1 MKKTLVAL
9 AVLGSF
15 AGVASAATSVTLYG
29 TVDGGYEDWQFKDD
43 LKPFGVGEAIGVLNN
58 KLVQGGTSENNSKFG
73 IKGQEDLGNG
83 LAAIFTLEGNLG
95 ADVGETNAG
104 QLFNRETTVGLK
116 GSFGEVKI
124 GRAKSQMEL
133 ALGGIVPGSRVADV
147 DLYSVA
153 MTRHSNGLFY
163 SYDNAGFSFGADVTT
178 KGGAAGNNGSKLADT
193 RASWVAD
200 TASSYDG
207 YLPAEGAEDSKI
219 AYGVRL
225 GYAGQVGGGVTLLA
239 RAAYQNDGE
248 ANATSYS
255 AKGVVDGT
263 GKVKQR
269 EFGGLLAAVVPY
281 SNNALTV
288 GVAYAQGKGFASD
301 LAAAKFGTSRVY
313 SDKART
319 LSAVIASSFGANDSA
334 YVKYQ
339 QRKGTTDGVT
349 DYKGNVWAVG
359 YAHSLSKRTSVYADA
374 AYATIKNFQGAD
386 VSGKA
391 IGYSAGVA
399 HNF

>member
-29 TVDGGYEDWQFKDD
+29 TVDAGYEGWSFSKAYS
-43 LKPFGVGEAIGVLNN
+43 GVDNTF
-58 KLVQGGTSENNSKFG
+58 VQGGTSESNSNFG

-83 LAAIFTLEGNLG
+83 LAAIFTLEGRFG
-95 ADVGETNAG
+95 ADDGDIASTDR
-104 QLFNRETTVGLK
+104 FFHRESTVGLK

-178 KGGAAGNNGSKLADT
+178 KGGAAGNEDEGKNGSKI
-193 RASWVAD
+193 
-200 TASSYDG
+200 G
-207 YLPAEGAEDSKI
+207 YGA
-219 AYGVRL
+219 RL

-239 RAAYQNDGE
+239 RAAYQNDGVE
-248 ANATSYS
+248 VTFDDGS
-255 AKGVVDGT
+255 KG
-263 GKVKQR
+263 KSQ
-269 EFGGLLAAVVPY
+269 EWGGLLAAVVPY

-288 GVAYAQGKGFASD
+288 GVAYAQGKGEAAD
-301 LAAAKFGTSRVY
+301 LVNAKFATAGLIERLSTK
-313 SDKART
+313 KART
-319 LSAVIASSFGANDSA
+319 LSAVIASSFGSNDSA
-334 YVKYQ
+334 YLKYQ
-339 QRKGTTDGVT
+339 QRKGTTAGAT

-359 YAHSLSKRTSVYADA
+359 YEHNLSKRTSVYADI
-374 AYATIKNFQGAD
+374 AYATIKANKGLDF
-386 VSGKA
+386 SGKGTA
-391 IGYSAGVA
+391 TGYSVGLA

>member
-29 TVDGGYEDWQFKDD
+29 TVDAGYEGWSFSKAYS
-43 LKPFGVGEAIGVLNN
+43 GVDNTF
-58 KLVQGGTSENNSKFG
+58 VQGGTSESNSNFG

-83 LAAIFTLEGNLG
+83 LSAIFKLEGRFG
-95 ADVGETNAG
+95 ADVGAIDSNDS
-104 QLFNRETTVGLK
+104 FFHREATVGLK

-133 ALGGIVPGSRVADV
+133 ALGGIVPGHRVADV

-153 MTRHSNGLFY
+153 ATRHSNGLFY

-178 KGGAAGNNGSKLADT
+178 KGGAAGNATEGVSGTK
-193 RASWVAD
+193 V
-200 TASSYDG
+200 G
-207 YLPAEGAEDSKI
+207 YGA
-219 AYGVRL
+219 RL

-239 RAAYQNDGE
+239 RAAYQNDG
-248 ANATSYS
+248 TS
-255 AKGVVDGT
+255 VNVGT
-263 GKVKQR
+263 QTVKTQ
-269 EFGGLLAAVVPY
+269 EWGGLLAAVVPY

-288 GVAYAQGKGFASD
+288 GVAYAQGKGEAAD
-301 LAAAKFGTSRVY
+301 LVNAKFATEGVIERLPTK
-313 SDKART
+313 KART
-319 LSAVIASSFGANDSA
+319 LSAVIASTIGSNDSV

-339 QRKGTTDGVT
+339 QRKGTTAGAT
-349 DYKGNVWAVG
+349 DYNGNVWAAG
-359 YAHSLSKRTSVYADA
+359 YSHDLSKRTSVYADV
-374 AYATIKNFQGAD
+374 AYATIKNTGGPANK
-386 VSGKA
+386 GTA
-391 IGYSAGVA
+391 TGYSVGLA

>member
-29 TVDGGYEDWQFKDD
+29 TVDGGYEDWQFKNG
-43 LKPFGVGEAIGVLNN
+43 LKKHGIDQPGGFLKN

-104 QLFNRETTVGLK
+104 QLFNRESTVGLK

-153 MTRHSNGLFY
+153 MDRHSNGLFY

-178 KGGAAGNNGSKLADT
+178 KGGAAGNEDEGKNGSKI
-193 RASWVAD
+193 
-200 TASSYDG
+200 G
-207 YLPAEGAEDSKI
+207 YGA
-219 AYGVRL
+219 RL
-225 GYAGQVGGGVTLLA
+225 GYAGQVGGNVTLLA
-239 RAAYQNDGE
+239 RAAYQNDG
-248 ANATSYS
+248 T
-255 AKGVVDGT
+255 VVPVGADT
-263 GKVKQR
+263 VKSQ
-269 EFGGLLAAVVPY
+269 EWGGLLAAVVPY
-281 SNNALTV
+281 ANNSLTV
-288 GVAYAQGKGFASD
+288 GVAYAQGKGEAAD
-301 LAAAKFGTSRVY
+301 LVAAKFDTDRVATK
-313 SDKART
+313 KART
-319 LSAVIASSFGANDSA
+319 LSAVIASTIGSNDSV

-339 QRKGTTDGVT
+339 QRKGTTAGAT
-349 DYKGNVWAVG
+349 DYNGNVWAAG
-359 YAHSLSKRTSVYADA
+359 YAHNLSKRTSVYADA
-374 AYATIKNFQGAD
+374 AYATIKNHDAITEK
-386 VSGKA
+386 GKA
-391 IGYSAGVA
+391 IGYSVGVA

>member
-29 TVDGGYEDWQFKDD
+29 TVDGGYEDWQFKKD
-43 LKPFGVGEAIGVLNN
+43 LKGLGLNKGDPLVN
-58 KLVQGGTSENNSKFG
+58 KLTQGGYSENNSKFG

-83 LAAIFTLEGNLG
+83 LAAIFTLEGNFNV
-95 ADVGETNAG
+95 DHGETNAG

-153 MTRHSNGLFY
+153 ATRHSNGLFY

-178 KGGAAGNNGSKLADT
+178 KGGASGNYVAAVVDNPLTPEDETAAAKGEGSNGSKI
-193 RASWVAD
+193 
-200 TASSYDG
+200 G
-207 YLPAEGAEDSKI
+207 
-219 AYGVRL
+219 YGVRL
-225 GYAGQVGGGVTLLA
+225 GYAGQVGGNVTLLA
-239 RAAYQNDGE
+239 RAAYQNDG
-248 ANATSYS
+248 T
-255 AKGVVDGT
+255 VVAVGADT
-263 GKVKQR
+263 VKSQ
-269 EFGGLLAAVVPY
+269 EWGGLLAAVVPY
-281 SNNALTV
+281 ANNALTV
-288 GVAYAQGKGFASD
+288 GVAYAQGKGDAAD
-301 LAAAKFGTSRVY
+301 LVAAKFDKDRVATK
-313 SDKART
+313 KART
-319 LSAVIASSFGANDSA
+319 LSAVIASTIGSNDSE

-339 QRKGTTDGVT
+339 QRKGTTAGAV
-349 DYKGNVWAVG
+349 DYKGNVWAAG

-374 AYATIKNFQGAD
+374 AYATIKNHAGTD
-386 VSGKA
+386 LNGKA
-391 IGYSAGVA
+391 IGYSVGVA

>member
-29 TVDGGYEDWQFKDD
+29 TVDAGYEGWTFGKDASGWD
-43 LKPFGVGEAIGVLNN
+43 NTF
-58 KLVQGGTSENNSKFG
+58 VQGGTSEKNSKIG
-73 IKGQEDLGNG
+73 VRGQEDLGNG

-133 ALGGIVPGSRVADV
+133 ALGGIVPGHRVADV

-153 MTRHSNGLFY
+153 LARHSNGLFY

-178 KGGAAGNNGSKLADT
+178 KGGAAGNSQSTFVDTVTGSSTGNGIMAT
-193 RASWVAD
+193 F
-200 TASSYDG
+200 G
-207 YLPAEGAEDSKI
+207 AEGATGEKVG
-219 AYGVRL
+219 YGVRL

-239 RAAYQNDGE
+239 RAAYQNDG
-248 ANATSYS
+248 NVTATPY
-255 AKGVVDGT
+255 ALGVPGASV
-263 GKVKQR
+263 VRKQR
-269 EFGGLLAAVVPY
+269 EAGGLLAAVIPF
-281 SNNALTV
+281 SNNSLTV

-301 LAAAKFGTSRVY
+301 LADAKLAAGRVY
-313 SDKART
+313 ADKART
-319 LSAVIASSFGANDSA
+319 LSAVVAGGFGSNDSA

-339 QRKGTTDGVT
+339 QRKGTTAGATV
-349 DYKGNVWAVG
+349 YNGNVWAVG
-359 YAHSLSKRTSVYADA
+359 YEHNLSKRTSVYADV
-374 AYATIKNFQGAD
+374 AYATIKNTGGD
-386 VSGKA
+386 YNKA
-391 IGYSAGVA
+391 TATGYSVGVA
-399 HNF
+399 HSF

>member
-29 TVDGGYEDWQFKDD
+29 TVDGGYEDWQFKNG
-43 LKPFGVGEAIGVLNN
+43 LKKHGIDQPGGFLKN

-153 MTRHSNGLFY
+153 ATRHSNGLFY

-178 KGGAAGNNGSKLADT
+178 KGGASGNYVAAVVDNPLTTENETAAAKGEGSNGSKI
-193 RASWVAD
+193 
-200 TASSYDG
+200 G
-207 YLPAEGAEDSKI
+207 
-219 AYGVRL
+219 YGVRL
-225 GYAGQVGGGVTLLA
+225 GYAGQVGGNVTLLA
-239 RAAYQNDGE
+239 RAAYQNDG
-248 ANATSYS
+248 T
-255 AKGVVDGT
+255 VVAVGADT
-263 GKVKQR
+263 VKSQ
-269 EFGGLLAAVVPY
+269 EWGGLLAAVVPY
-281 SNNALTV
+281 ANNALTV
-288 GVAYAQGKGFASD
+288 GVAYAQGKGEAAD
-301 LAAAKFGTSRVY
+301 LVAAKFGTDRVATKKATNY
-313 SDKART
+313 TLQNKRIKEIDKACFYS
-319 LSAVIASSFGANDSA
+319 LLEHKSS
-334 YVKYQ
+334 VE
-339 QRKGTTDGVT
+339 
-349 DYKGNVWAVG
+349 
-359 YAHSLSKRTSVYADA
+359 
-374 AYATIKNFQGAD
+374 
-386 VSGKA
+386 
-391 IGYSAGVA
+391 
-399 HNF
+399 

>member
-29 TVDGGYEDWQFKDD
+29 TVDGGYEDWQFKNG
-43 LKPFGVGEAIGVLNN
+43 LKKHGIDQPGGFLKN

-83 LAAIFTLEGNLG
+83 LAAIFTLEGDFNV
-95 ADVGETNAG
+95 DHGETNAG
-104 QLFNRETTVGLK
+104 QLFNRESTVGLK

-178 KGGAAGNNGSKLADT
+178 KGGADNNDDESI
-193 RASWVAD
+193 
-200 TASSYDG
+200 
-207 YLPAEGAEDSKI
+207 PDSKI
-219 AYGVRL
+219 GYGARL

-239 RAAYQNDGE
+239 RAAYQNDGTT
-248 ANATSYS
+248 ATLIN
-255 AKGVVDGT
+255 GDT
-263 GKVKQR
+263 VKNQ
-269 EFGGLLAAVVPY
+269 EWGGLLAAVVPY
-281 SNNALTV
+281 ANNALTV
-288 GVAYAQGKGFASD
+288 GVAYTQGKGEAAD
-301 LAAAKFGTSRVY
+301 LVAAKFDTDRVATK
-313 SDKART
+313 KART
-319 LSAVIASSFGANDSA
+319 LSAVIASTIGSNDSV

-339 QRKGTTDGVT
+339 QRKGTTAGAT
-349 DYKGNVWAVG
+349 DYNGNVWAAG
-359 YAHSLSKRTSVYADA
+359 YAHNLSKRTSVYADA
-374 AYATIKNFQGAD
+374 AYATIKNHDAITEK
-386 VSGKA
+386 GKA
-391 IGYSAGVA
+391 IGYSVGVA

>member
-29 TVDGGYEDWQFKDD
+29 TVDGGYEDWQFKKD
-43 LKPFGVGEAIGVLNN
+43 LKGLGVNKGGKLKN
-58 KLVQGGTSENNSKFG
+58 KLQQGGYSESNSKFG

-83 LAAIFTLEGNLG
+83 LAAIFTLEGRFG
-95 ADVGETNAG
+95 ADVGAIADGEG
-104 QLFNRETTVGLK
+104 MFHRESTVGLK

-178 KGGAAGNNGSKLADT
+178 KGGAADNDTESAQGSKI
-193 RASWVAD
+193 
-200 TASSYDG
+200 G
-207 YLPAEGAEDSKI
+207 YGA
-219 AYGVRL
+219 RL

-239 RAAYQNDGE
+239 RAAYQNDGTT
-248 ANATSYS
+248 ATLIN
-255 AKGVVDGT
+255 GDT
-263 GKVKQR
+263 VKNQ
-269 EFGGLLAAVVPY
+269 EWGGLLAAVVPY
-281 SNNALTV
+281 ANNSLTV
-288 GVAYAQGKGFASD
+288 GVAYAQGKGKATD
-301 LAAAKFGTSRVY
+301 LAAAKFGNDDIADGGTGPHTAK
-313 SDKART
+313 KAQT
-319 LSAVIASSFGANDSA
+319 LSAVIASTIGSSDSV

-339 QRKGTTDGVT
+339 QRKGTTAGVT
-349 DYKGNVWAVG
+349 NYKGNVWAAG
-359 YAHSLSKRTSVYADA
+359 YAHDLSKRTSVYADA
-374 AYATIKNFQGAD
+374 AYATIKNHNNAK
-386 VSGKA
+386 VNGKA
-391 IGYSAGVA
+391 IGYSVGVA